1 MRAATCLNTHNAVS
15 TECATDCEDALV
27 FFGIGVVGDCHQVVP
42 VTNGFA
48 EHFKQRGFAGAD
60 GPANSYAQQR
70 KIFGAVRNVMKKG
83 DEVGDEVLMWS

>member
-1 MRAATCLNTHNAVS
+1 MGW
-15 TECATDCEDALV
+15 
-27 FFGIGVVGDCHQVVP
+27 FFLDVNVVGNGYQVVFSRHR
-42 VTNGFA
+42 FA
-48 EHFKQRGFAGAD
+48 QYFEQVGFAGAD

>member
-1 MRAATCLNTHNAVS
+1 MGWFFLGVS
-15 TECATDCEDALV
+15 
-27 FFGIGVVGDCHQVVP
+27 VVGDGYQIVFSHHQ
-42 VTNGFA
+42 FA
-48 EHFKQRGFAGAD
+48 HHFKQRGFAGAD